1 MKFEKPKSLT
11 ELVTDEI
18 RNRIVSGD
26 VNMGSLLSEVR
37 FAKILEV
44 SRTPIREAFNRLEME
59 GLVRTVP
66 QRGTFVFE
74 LAPEEMG
81 KISDVRVC
89 LETAA
94 LRNAFAADRDGLV
107 NDLTHCVEVMT
118 TARSQGDDGAYLQA
132 DTVFHQILFDRAG
145 NRFLNDAYQ
154 TIASK
159 MAALRN
165 RLGNHPDHMSK
176 SFKEHKLMA
185 DQIASGD
192 LDAAEQ
198 TLIQHIGRKEGSYW
212 NQASIDASPD

>member
-18 RNRIVSGD
+18 REQIVSGD
-26 VNMGSLLSEVR
+26 VELGSMLSEVR
-37 FAKILEV
+37 IAKSLDV

-66 QRGTFVFE
+66 QRGTFVFSLDPQE
-74 LAPEEMG
+74 LG

-89 LETAA
+89 LETTA
-94 LRNAFAADRDGLV
+94 LRNAYHTDKIRLADRLSS
-107 NDLTHCVEVMT
+107 CVESMT
-118 TARSQGDDGAYLQA
+118 AARAQGDDAAYLQA
-132 DTVFHQILFDRAG
+132 DSRFHQILFDCAD
-145 NRFLNDAYQ
+145 NRFLDEAYQ

-176 SFKEHKLMA
+176 SFEEHKLMLQ
-185 DQIASGD
+185 QIRSDD
-192 LDAAEQ
+192 LEQAEK
-198 TLIQHIGRKEGSYW
+198 TLIAHIGRKEGSYW
-212 NQASIDASPD
+212 EQASN